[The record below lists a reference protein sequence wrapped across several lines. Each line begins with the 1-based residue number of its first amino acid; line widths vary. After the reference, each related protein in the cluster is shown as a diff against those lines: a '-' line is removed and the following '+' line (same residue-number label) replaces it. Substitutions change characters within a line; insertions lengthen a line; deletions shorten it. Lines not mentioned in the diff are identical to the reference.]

1 MGRQNHSTLKVLIE
15 ITSQVNIIMNR
26 QETDKPLKGAE
37 YEKIVQE

>member
-26 QETDKPLKGAE
+26 QETDKLLKVAG
-37 YEKIVQE
+37 YEKIVHE